1 MGKDHRVM
9 VKFPLGALNLENGY
23 RASSKMLVI
32 AYDGYTLTSDMSG
45 GAYGSIQE
53 ISWKGI
59 AP

>member
-1 MGKDHRVM
+1 M

-32 AYDGYTLTSDMSG
+32 AYDGYTLTSDMNG